1 MGNDVGDI
9 NNDGLLDIIVLDMMP
24 DEEKIRKQSGGEDDY
39 ELFEIK
45 RKYGYNYQYVRNT
58 LQLNLGGG
66 MFSEIGLL
74 AGVYST
80 DWSWSPLFC
89 DVDNDGWKDLFI
101 TNGIYRR
108 ANDLDYVR
116 FLTKGEQFALSP
128 DKGGVPDKVLY
139 EQMPLYPKVN
149 YIFKNNK
156 DLTFTNKAAAW
167 GFKVRSF
174 SNGST
179 YADLD
184 NDGDLD
190 LVVNNINEKAFLY
203 RNNASGSLNNH
214 FLSVALKGKGL
225 NTRGTGARVTIY
237 CGDQKQI
244 AEQFTTR
251 GFLSATSD
259 VLHFGLGQATTID
272 SIRVRWPDL
281 SEEILRNIPAD
292 QTITLK
298 MEDAAKPSG
307 HRQNRQSR
315 KKSCLLFRKL
325 PD

>member
-1 MGNDVGDI
+1 M
-9 NNDGLLDIIVLDMMP
+9 
-24 DEEKIRKQSGGEDDY
+24 
-39 ELFEIK
+39 
-45 RKYGYNYQYVRNT
+45 RNT

-66 MFSEIGLL
+66 MFSEIGVL
-74 AGVYST
+74 AGVYAT

-116 FLTKGEQFALSP
+116 FLTKGEQSVLSP
-128 DKGGVPDKVLY
+128 DKGGVPDKELY

-149 YIFKNNK
+149 YIFRNNK
-156 DLTFTNKAAAW
+156 DLTFTSKNDAW
-167 GFKVRSF
+167 GFNATSY

-214 FLSVALKGKGL
+214 FLSVALQGKGL

-237 CGDQKQI
+237 CSDQMQI
-244 AEQFTTR
+244 AEQFSTR

-259 VLHFGLGQATTID
+259 VLHFGLGQATTD
-272 SIRVRWPDL
+272 
-281 SEEILRNIPAD
+281 
-292 QTITLK
+292 
-298 MEDAAKPSG
+298 
-307 HRQNRQSR
+307 
-315 KKSCLLFRKL
+315 
-325 PD
+325 